1 MMTPTLHP
9 DENMKR
15 QKVNRQKAKKDTK
28 LKRRKDDDDPHHPDI
43 CCRHLLWSG
52 VERPQAEVLIIITN
66 SITIITNFIII
77 IKIKIN
83 INIMIN
89 ININMII
96 IMVIPDCRRI

>member
-15 QKVNRQKAKKDTK
+15 QKVKRQKDKK
-28 LKRRKDDDDPHHPDI
+28 LKRRKDDDDTHHPDL

-66 SITIITNFIII
+66 SINIITNFIII
-77 IKIKIN
+77 INININ

-89 ININMII
+89 ININII
-96 IMVIPDCRRI
+96 IILLISDCRRI

>member
-15 QKVNRQKAKKDTK
+15 QKVKRHKAKKDTK

-66 SITIITNFIII
+66 SITIITNFTVI
-77 IKIKIN
+77 IN
-83 INIMIN
+83 INIIIMIN
-89 ININMII
+89 INIIIVMII
-96 IMVIPDCRRI
+96 SDCRRI